1 MLTKDVM
8 TRELLTVGA
17 EWTLDELKGFL
28 LEHGISGAPVV
39 DISGKLI
46 GVVSST
52 DLLRAGDDDETQSA
66 RADGFF
72 VSTLDRPLA
81 ADELASMHLQAST
94 SRTVRDVMTPVMFQ
108 IGEDSGLDEVAD
120 MMARGRIHRVLVTDG
135 NHVTG
140 IVSALD
146 LVRVLRDMVREK
158 KKPNGG

>member
-17 EWTLDELKGFL
+17 DWALDELKGFL
-28 LEHGISGAPVV
+28 LEHGISGAPVI
-39 DISGKLI
+39 DGSETLI

-52 DLLRAGDDDETQSA
+52 DLLRAGEGDESESA

-72 VSTLDRPLA
+72 VSSLDRPLA
-81 ADELASMHLQAST
+81 ADELASMHLQASS

-108 IGEDSGLDEVAD
+108 IAEDSSVEEAAD
-120 MMARGRIHRVLVTDG
+120 MMVRGRIHRVLVTDG
-135 NHVTG
+135 ERVTG

-146 LVRVLRDMVREK
+146 LVRVLRDLLAR
-158 KKPNGG
+158 G

>member
-1 MLTKDVM
+1 MQIKDVM

-17 EWTLDELKGFL
+17 DWTLDELKGFL

-39 DISGKLI
+39 DNGGKLI

-52 DLLRAGDDDETQSA
+52 DLLRSDDAETDNT

-81 ADELASMHLQAST
+81 ADELASMHLQAQS
-94 SRTVRDVMTPVMFQ
+94 SRSVRDVMTPVMFQ
-108 IGEDSGLDEVAD
+108 IAEDSSLDEVAD
-120 MMARGRIHRVLVTDG
+120 MMARGRIHRVLVTNG
-135 NHVTG
+135 TKVTG

-146 LVRVLRDMVREK
+146 LVRVLRDMVREQK
-158 KKPNGG
+158 KSNGS